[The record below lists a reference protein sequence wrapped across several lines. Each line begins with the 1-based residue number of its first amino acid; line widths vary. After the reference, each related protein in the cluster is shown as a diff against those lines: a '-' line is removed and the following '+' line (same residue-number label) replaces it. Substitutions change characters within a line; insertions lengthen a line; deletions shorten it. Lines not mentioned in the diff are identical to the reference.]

1 MQQLLKKIVQFFKST
16 KETTKKVITENIV
29 KILYIKR
36 SADYLPTLS
45 KGTSESS
52 GYDLIAYHG
61 EYVRFNT
68 NNTAR
73 KMQVNGFTKI
83 KIPGNSRILVP
94 TGIRLELPDNI
105 EAMVRPRS
113 GITIKTGLVAQIG
126 TIDADYRGEIK
137 VTLINTTPL
146 DLYIAINDRIA
157 QLVFQYKVPTVFQEV
172 DTLTPTYR
180 GSNGHGSTGK

>member
-1 MQQLLKKIVQFFKST
+1 MNRILHKTLQLFKSKT
-16 KETTKKVITENIV
+16 NNIKENIV

-36 SADYLPTLS
+36 SETFIATLQ
-45 KGTSESS
+45 KGTIESS
-52 GYDLIAYHG
+52 GYDLIAYLG

-83 KIPGNSRILVP
+83 KIPANSRILVP

-113 GITIKTGLVAQIG
+113 GITIKTGLIAQIG
-126 TIDADYRGEIK
+126 TIDPDYRGEVK

-146 DLYIAINDRIA
+146 DLYINVNDRIA
-157 QLVFQYKVPTVFQEV
+157 QLVFQYRVPVVFKEV
-172 DTLTPTYR
+172 INLTPTTR
-180 GSNGHGSTGK
+180 GNNGHGSTGK